1 MKERQFVH
9 ERREEWEAWDRWLAD
24 RRRKGAPARGVPA
37 GIGGKSAQSGETGGD
52 PVLAPETLPRRFR
65 SLCRDLS
72 LARDR
77 RYSGPLLDELH
88 ARVLAAHQR
97 VYGARRGGGGAL
109 LRFLLHGLP
118 ARVRAEARVV
128 LAAALLFFVPLV
140 AVLVLLQ
147 FQPEGVYFLV
157 SPESVGSYEEMYA
170 PDARHLGRPR
180 GAEDNV
186 AALGFYIANNVRI
199 DFQCFAGGM
208 LFGLGSIFYLV
219 YNGLVIG
226 AVAGHLTHVGYIETF
241 WGFVAGHSSLELIG
255 AVLSGAAGLK
265 IGLALV
271 APGRLR
277 RADALLLAGREAAYL
292 IYGAALLTFC
302 AAFVEAFWSPLRAIP
317 VEIKYGVGV
326 AGWIALLAYL
336 AFAGRGRRGA

>member
-9 ERREEWEAWDRWLAD
+9 EKREEWAVWDRWLAG
-24 RRRKGAPARGVPA
+24 RHRKGEGVPA
-37 GIGGKSAQSGETGGD
+37 
-52 PVLAPETLPRRFR
+52 LAPETLPRRFR
-65 SLCRDLS
+65 ALCQDLS

-97 VYGARRGGGGAL
+97 IYGARSGGGGAV

-118 ARVRAEARVV
+118 ARVRAEAGLV
-128 LAAALLFFVPLV
+128 LASALLLFVPLV
-140 AVLVLLQ
+140 AVLTLLQ

-157 SPESVGSYEEMYA
+157 SPETVGGYEEMYA

-208 LFGLGSIFYLV
+208 LFGLGSVFYLV
-219 YNGLVIG
+219 YNGLMIG
-226 AVAGHLTHVGYIETF
+226 AVAGHLTHIGYVETF
-241 WGFVAGHSSLELIG
+241 WGFVAGHSSLELVG

-265 IGLALV
+265 IGMALV

-277 RADALLLAGREAAYL
+277 RADALLLAGRESAYL

-302 AAFVEAFWSPLRAIP
+302 AAFVEAFWSPLRFIP
-317 VEIKYGVGV
+317 LQFKYGIGL
-326 AGWIALLAYL
+326 AGWAALLAYFI
-336 AFAGRGRRGA
+336 FAGRGRRGA